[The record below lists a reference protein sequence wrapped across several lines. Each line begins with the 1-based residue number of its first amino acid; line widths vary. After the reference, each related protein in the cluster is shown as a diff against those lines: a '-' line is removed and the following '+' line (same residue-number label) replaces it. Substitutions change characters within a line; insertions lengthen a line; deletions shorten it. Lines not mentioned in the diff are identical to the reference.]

1 MAESK
6 GAEMAKTKNITQDE
20 LKKLFEKAKDG
31 LRQLGKET
39 SVWMKKGEIELSR
52 ISKIGKLELD
62 IVGLNMKKEKLF
74 RDIGR
79 RVIELDLGEK
89 IGDQAIRDM
98 SDRAETII
106 SESDKKKREISRIK
120 KEVLKSKTAGLKKK
134 NKQS

>member
-74 RDIGR
+74 RDIGK

>member
-120 KEVLKSKTAGLKKK
+120 KEILKSKTAGLKKK

>member
-1 MAESK
+1 
-6 GAEMAKTKNITQDE
+6 MAKTKNITQDE